1 MSKKITVLGIHDGHD
16 SGAALIRDGM
26 VLAAVAEE
34 RLRKIKHY
42 SGTPEYAIKEVFNI
56 AGIHP
61 QEVDII
67 SIASLNRAYA
77 PNAEEPFKLKAFEF
91 VSPYVASHSF
101 SKFYVGIL
109 SKQRSAKH
117 LYKIFNELDLNNV
130 EIEFVEHHE
139 AHAWSAYQSCPW
151 EEALVLT
158 CDGAGDGISSTVNVG
173 VNGEIERVASS
184 TYYDSIGN
192 AFYSEITAYLGMKR
206 WDHEFKT
213 MGLAPYGKPEYCKDV
228 MEKIIRINPKN
239 ELEFQNTSGACNRNV
254 QKKLKKQL
262 DGQRFDNIAAA
273 AQEHLEELL
282 CKWVSNSIEA
292 TGINKVAV
300 AGGVMLNVKATKMI
314 YELPEVEDIFTYP
327 AADDSGMP
335 VGAALK
341 TYYAYCKREGI
352 MPKKVPITDVY
363 YGPDINNED
372 VEVAIRNS
380 KWKAEYYDDISG
392 VVGEQIAKGKVIAWC
407 NGRMEWGPR
416 ALGCRSIIA
425 DARIPDVRRKLN
437 MQVKM
442 RDWFM
447 PFAPSIL
454 DERKGDYLINPRKS
468 PYMTMAFDTTE
479 LRREIDAGTHPYDLT
494 ARPHTVDKE
503 WNPAYWDV
511 IKSFEEITG
520 IGGILNTSFNLH
532 GYPNVCTPE
541 QAIWTLDNSGLDG
554 LAVGNY
560 LILR

>member
-1 MSKKITVLGIHDGHD
+1 MGKDVTVLGIHDGHD
-16 SGAALIRDGM
+16 SGAALIRNGR

-34 RLRKIKHY
+34 RLVKIKHY
-42 SGTPEYAIKEVFNI
+42 SGTPENAIKQVFKI
-56 AGIHP
+56 SGVHP
-61 QEVDII
+61 SEVDII

-77 PNAEEPFKLKAFEF
+77 PNAEEPFKLKVFELI
-91 VSPYVASHSF
+91 SPLVASHSF
-101 SKFYVGIL
+101 SNFYVNIL

-117 LYKIFNELDLNNV
+117 LFKIFNELGLKD
-130 EIEFVEHHE
+130 IEVDFVEHHE

-151 EEALVLT
+151 DEALVLT
-158 CDGAGDGISSTVNVG
+158 SDGAGDGLSSTVNIG
-173 VNGEIERVASS
+173 RNGSIERIASS

-228 MEKIIRINPKN
+228 MEKIVRLNPN
-239 ELEFQNTSGACNRNV
+239 NGLEFQNISGACNRQV
-254 QKKLKKQL
+254 QKKLKKLL

-273 AQEHLEELL
+273 AQQHLEELL
-282 CKWVSNSIEA
+282 CAWVSNAIKA
-292 TGINKVAV
+292 TGINKVAF
-300 AGGVMLNVKATKMI
+300 AGGVMLNVKASKFI
-314 YELPEVEDIFTYP
+314 YEMPEVEDVFTYP

-341 TYYAYCKREGI
+341 TYYDYCKRDGI
-352 MPKKVPITDVY
+352 KPEKVPITDVY
-363 YGPDINNED
+363 YGSNVFNED
-372 VEVAIRNS
+372 VEAALKNS
-380 KWKAEYYDDISG
+380 SWKADFYDDISG
-392 VVGEQIAKGKVIAWC
+392 AVGEQLAKGKVIAWC
-407 NGRMEWGPR
+407 NGRMEYGPR

-425 DARIPDVRRKLN
+425 DARDPDVRRKLN

-447 PFAPSIL
+447 PFAPSML
-454 DERKGDYLINPRKS
+454 DERKQDYLIDPRRA

-479 LRREIDAGTHPYDLT
+479 NWRDIEAGTHPQDRT

-503 WNPAYWDV
+503 WNPGYWKV

-520 IGGILNTSFNLH
+520 IGAVLNTSFNLH
-532 GYPNVCTPE
+532 GYPNVCNPE